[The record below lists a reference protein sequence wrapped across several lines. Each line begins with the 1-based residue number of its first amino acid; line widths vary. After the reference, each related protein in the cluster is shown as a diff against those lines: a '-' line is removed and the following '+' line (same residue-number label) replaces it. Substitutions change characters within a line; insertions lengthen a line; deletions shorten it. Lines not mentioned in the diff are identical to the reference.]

1 MFVLFKQ
8 KTAYEVRIS
17 DWCADVCSSDLLMRL
32 AGADRAHDVDPRN
45 DRAEVVR
52 RPADEREDRIG
63 READDATATVEYLL
77 VCGMAEPYPVFD
89 LLLMPRQFNVGE
101 DRKSTR
107 LNSSH

>member
-1 MFVLFKQ
+1 
-8 KTAYEVRIS
+8 
-17 DWCADVCSSDLLMRL
+17 MRL

-101 DRKSTR
+101 ER
-107 LNSSH
+107 LQRGRRCAPGARPPGPRRGSDGTTGGRGN

>member
-1 MFVLFKQ
+1 
-8 KTAYEVRIS
+8 
-17 DWCADVCSSDLLMRL
+17 MRL

-101 DRKSTR
+101 ERLQRGRRCATGARRLGRARVHEDRKSTR